1 MVYKSLEIK
10 DLIKDKDDEISNISI
25 LKGNNA
31 DLKLF
36 NLKKNCKTDIY
47 NAVSNV
53 CIYVLDGEI
62 EIRFQ
67 NNECGCSVCGC
78 GIPKKDGNNGN
89 SGRIKKG
96 QLCLFESGMMYWI
109 NAIKDSVFF
118 VARM

>member
-10 DLIKDKDDEISNISI
+10 DLIRNKNDEFENISL
-25 LKGNNA
+25 LKGNDS
-31 DLKLF
+31 DLRLF
-36 NLKKNCKTDIY
+36 NLKKNKKTDIY
-47 NAVSNV
+47 NAVNNI
-53 CIYVLDGEI
+53 CIYVLKGEI

-78 GIPKKDGNNGN
+78 GIPKKEGENENWGK
-89 SGRIKKG
+89 IKKG

-109 NAIKDSVFF
+109 SAIKDSVFF